1 MENNPVFWALIG
13 VAVGALLTGIIN
25 YLLQLSQFKHN
36 KEMFFIQN
44 QTKEKVKEI
53 LVELL
58 NHLKYT
64 DRTFVA
70 LKKRVGG
77 HSDDEIRKIL
87 HELGAKK
94 STNKKGEESWYLKE
108 REAERIANIKARS
121 K

>member
-1 MENNPVFWALIG
+1 MEKNPVFWALVG

-25 YLLQLSQFKHN
+25 YVLQLSQFKHN

-58 NHLKYT
+58 SHLKYT
-64 DRTFVA
+64 DRTFEA
-70 LKKRVGG
+70 LRKRVGG
-77 HSDDEIRKIL
+77 HTDDEIRKLL
-87 HELGAKK
+87 HEVDAKK
-94 STNKKGEESWYLKE
+94 STNKKGEEVWYLKE
-108 REAERIANIKARS
+108 REVERNANNKPRS